1 MTKRELINEIME
13 INRTADAA
21 FLADFDVDQLEDYLG
36 QLYKVNPPRV
46 KAQST
51 QSARAQQYM
60 PEKPISQMSDDEID
74 HKLSQVLDGMISVP
88 ELRVVRPS
96 NHNLGA
102 LDGESDK
109 HWLF

>member
-1 MTKRELINEIME
+1 MTKRELIDEIME

-36 QLYKVNPPRV
+36 QLYKVNPPKP
-46 KAQST
+46 KAKQVLTPESFI
-51 QSARAQQYM
+51 A
-60 PEKPISQMSDDEID
+60 EKPISQMSDDEID

-96 NHNLGA
+96 NHSLGA

-109 HWLF
+109 NWLF